1 MSESKSTCSNWSVL
15 VVHQL
20 LPITYCTLAELAW
33 NLHSFPYFPKHFDAF
48 INRNRET
55 CLEFSTALK
64 NNDTVLPQI
73 NVEAVRLSVIY
84 GR

>member
-15 VVHQL
+15 VVYQL
-20 LPITYCTLAELAW
+20 LPILAELAW

-55 CLEFSTALK
+55 CLEFSTPLK